1 MHTVALR
8 LSSDGNL
15 GFIGRQHSGST
26 DSKTLPMGMIYLKV
40 GRGKCD

>member
-1 MHTVALR
+1 MHPVALG

-26 DSKTLPMGMIYLKV
+26 DSKTLPMGMIYLRV
-40 GRGKCD
+40 RMGKCH

>member
-1 MHTVALR
+1 MHTVVLG
-8 LSSDGNL
+8 LSSDCNL

-26 DSKTLPMGMIYLKV
+26 DSKTLPMGMIYLRV